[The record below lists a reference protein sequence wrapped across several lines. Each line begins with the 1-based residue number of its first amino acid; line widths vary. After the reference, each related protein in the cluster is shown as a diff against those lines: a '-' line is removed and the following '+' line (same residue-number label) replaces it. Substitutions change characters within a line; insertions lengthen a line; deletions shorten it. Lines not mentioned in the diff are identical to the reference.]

1 MIRINSIKILCP
13 KNTLKERDY
22 AEEEW
27 KLFLNYWGKK
37 ILSERKNIREWLN
50 KRFYRERE
58 RENKF
63 HIIGNFSCKIYSKET
78 EIRLFQCK
86 VVKVATNEVTKCA
99 RFQFTLNFYQA
110 SNCLET
116 DKHAHRSMHSVA
128 WPYVRSWTS
137 AFLSKLYIYIP
148 CLYF

>member
-110 SNCLET
+110 KQLPRNWQTRASF
-116 DKHAHRSMHSVA
+116 HAFRRLTIC
-128 WPYVRSWTS
+128 P
-137 AFLSKLYIYIP
+137 FLNFRFSI
-148 CLYF
+148 